1 MASPFETEGTFLT
14 QEQADHINE
23 RHVLKHEHVRA
34 SKFESQIDLVDL
46 LKTVSELTWEE
57 NSEDVS
63 VIHEGWNEYHGHFYL
78 FVFKLNRQIGV
89 QNICLFSGVIL

>member
-34 SKFESQIDLVDL
+34 SKFESQIDLDL
-46 LKTVSELTWEE
+46 TEMVLP
-57 NSEDVS
+57 
-63 VIHEGWNEYHGHFYL
+63 
-78 FVFKLNRQIGV
+78 
-89 QNICLFSGVIL
+89 

>member
-46 LKTVSELTWEE
+46 LKTVSEPWEDTE
-57 NSEDVS
+57 AFY
-63 VIHEGWNEYHGHFYL
+63 WKYHPTQWCFLRGQL
-78 FVFKLNRQIGV
+78 IRLNPI
-89 QNICLFSGVIL
+89 